1 MNGSINFHLNLAGQK
16 WSIKVKRDSLVRVH
30 RPLLALMNER
40 ARERGGRFLVF
51 VAGPPGS
58 GKTTLCALWESL
70 AGEDRLLLPMQTLPL
85 DGFHFTNEYLA
96 RTTIP
101 HAGKEVPLRS
111 LKGCPET
118 YDFAKVKE
126 RLRKVRN
133 GDLVFWPF
141 YDRKLHD
148 PVEDAIRV
156 AAGGI
161 LLIEGNYL
169 LLDEP
174 GWRGLAEYADL
185 TIFIESSFET
195 LKDVFQR
202 LLKGG
207 KPYDDA
213 LKHHLSVDHV
223 NYRRVMEHRLAS
235 DITFA
240 VSADRTVSI
249 RRPSR
254 AAPPIHH

>member
-1 MNGSINFHLNLAGQK
+1 MNGSIIFHLNLAGQN
-16 WSIKVKRDSLVRVH
+16 WAIEVKRDSLIRVH
-30 RPLLALMNER
+30 RPLLSLMNAR

-58 GKTTLCALWESL
+58 GKTTMCALWESL
-70 AGEDRLLLPMQTLPL
+70 AGEDRQLLPMQTLPL

-96 RTTIP
+96 RTTISQT
-101 HAGKEVPLRS
+101 GREVPLRS

-118 YDFAKVKE
+118 YDFAGVRE
-126 RLRKVRN
+126 RLCKVRK
-133 GDLVFWPF
+133 GDAVFWPF

-148 PVEDAIRV
+148 PVENAIRV
-156 AAGGI
+156 AASGI
-161 LLIEGNYL
+161 LLFEGNYL

-174 GWRGLAEYADL
+174 SWRGLAEYADL

-195 LKDVFQR
+195 LKDAFQR

-207 KPYDDA
+207 KPYNEA

-223 NYRRVMEHRLAS
+223 NYRRIMEHRLAS
-235 DITFA
+235 DITLV
-240 VSADRTVSI
+240 VSADRTISI
-249 RRPSR
+249 RK
-254 AAPPIHH
+254 AK

>member
-1 MNGSINFHLNLAGQK
+1 MHLLSLMSGSIMFHLNLAGQK
-16 WSIKVKRDSLVRVH
+16 WSIEVKRDSLVRVH
-30 RPLLALMNER
+30 RPLLALMNVR

-96 RTTIP
+96 RTTIL

-118 YDFAKVKE
+118 YDFAGVRE
-126 RLRKVRN
+126 RLCTVRN
-133 GDLVFWPF
+133 GGLVFWPF

-207 KPYDDA
+207 KPYNDA

-223 NYRRVMEHRLAS
+223 NYRRIMEHRLAS
-235 DITFA
+235 DITLG

-249 RRPSR
+249 RK
-254 AAPPIHH
+254 AE